1 MAGGVA
7 IPRTEVKIRIE
18 DILNR
23 MEQYRPDLDEDLLRH
38 AYVFAA
44 NRHQGQIRRSG
55 EPYLTHPLTVAW
67 ILADMELDEE
77 TVAAG
82 LLHDLLEDTPTTA
95 EEIEV
100 EFGPEID
107 RLVTALTKMADFESS
122 YSSRE
127 ATEAENF
134 RRLLLASVDDLRV
147 ILVKLADR
155 LHNMRT
161 LGFLRRDRQIA
172 IARETL
178 DIFAPIANRLGIGSI
193 KVEMEDLCF
202 RYLHPKEADKL
213 YHEVEG
219 RKEAADRW
227 FAEIQ
232 GVLDG
237 LLEANGIEGTIH
249 GRIKHLYSI
258 FEKLKRQGVDVAN
271 VFDFLAFRIIVSTV
285 ADCYASL
292 GLIHQQ
298 WPPVPGRLKDH
309 IAIPK
314 PNAYQSLHT
323 TVIGPEGHP
332 FEIQIRTDEMHKIA
346 EYGIAA
352 HWSYKEKGS
361 HAPAEDSRVAWLR
374 ALLDNSEGS
383 SPREFI
389 DSLKVDLYPDEVYSF
404 TPRGDVFSFPRGA
417 TVLDFAYRVHTQVGH
432 TCVGGRINGRWVP
445 LKTEI
450 VNGDIVEI
458 TTSNRQRPHHDWL
471 SIVGTNRARSKIRAW
486 LKREE
491 KERAV
496 EVGRKLVDREL
507 RKLGTSLRS
516 VAGSDELS
524 EVIRA
529 GGYANEDD
537 LIAAIGFGKI
547 PVTTLTAT
555 FRSEGE
561 TPAVEEE
568 LPLKKKPAP
577 ASKNDHALEVTGDA
591 DFLVYLAKCCKPLPG
606 EEIVGFVTRGKGV
619 AVHARSC
626 PNVRNLLYHPER
638 EIEVQW
644 APSAETARA
653 PTSQVDVDMSF
664 NDSSGM
670 LASISQAIS
679 SEGSDILSCRLR
691 TEPNDTGFAAMT
703 IVVRDAAQLTR
714 ILGRLQDLKGM
725 LRVERRGQAGA
736 SP

>member
-1 MAGGVA
+1 
-7 IPRTEVKIRIE
+7 
-18 DILNR
+18 
-23 MEQYRPDLDEDLLRH
+23 
-38 AYVFAA
+38 
-44 NRHQGQIRRSG
+44 
-55 EPYLTHPLTVAW
+55 
-67 ILADMELDEE
+67 
-77 TVAAG
+77 
-82 LLHDLLEDTPTTA
+82 
-95 EEIEV
+95 
-100 EFGPEID
+100 
-107 RLVTALTKMADFESS
+107 
-122 YSSRE
+122 
-127 ATEAENF
+127 
-134 RRLLLASVDDLRV
+134 
-147 ILVKLADR
+147 
-155 LHNMRT
+155 
-161 LGFLRRDRQIA
+161 
-172 IARETL
+172 
-178 DIFAPIANRLGIGSI
+178 
-193 KVEMEDLCF
+193 
-202 RYLHPKEADKL
+202 
-213 YHEVEG
+213 
-219 RKEAADRW
+219 
-227 FAEIQ
+227 
-232 GVLDG
+232 
-237 LLEANGIEGTIH
+237 
-249 GRIKHLYSI
+249 
-258 FEKLKRQGVDVAN
+258 
-271 VFDFLAFRIIVSTV
+271 VSTV

-361 HAPAEDSRVAWLR
+361 HAAAEDSRVAWLR

-561 TPAVEEE
+561 TPSVEEE
-568 LPLKKKPAP
+568 LALKKKPAP
-577 ASKNDHALEVTGDA
+577 ASKSDHALEVTGDA

>member
-1 MAGGVA
+1 
-7 IPRTEVKIRIE
+7 
-18 DILNR
+18 
-23 MEQYRPDLDEDLLRH
+23 
-38 AYVFAA
+38 
-44 NRHQGQIRRSG
+44 
-55 EPYLTHPLTVAW
+55 
-67 ILADMELDEE
+67 
-77 TVAAG
+77 
-82 LLHDLLEDTPTTA
+82 
-95 EEIEV
+95 
-100 EFGPEID
+100 
-107 RLVTALTKMADFESS
+107 
-122 YSSRE
+122 
-127 ATEAENF
+127 
-134 RRLLLASVDDLRV
+134 
-147 ILVKLADR
+147 
-155 LHNMRT
+155 
-161 LGFLRRDRQIA
+161 
-172 IARETL
+172 
-178 DIFAPIANRLGIGSI
+178 
-193 KVEMEDLCF
+193 
-202 RYLHPKEADKL
+202 
-213 YHEVEG
+213 
-219 RKEAADRW
+219 
-227 FAEIQ
+227 
-232 GVLDG
+232 
-237 LLEANGIEGTIH
+237 
-249 GRIKHLYSI
+249 
-258 FEKLKRQGVDVAN
+258 
-271 VFDFLAFRIIVSTV
+271 
-285 ADCYASL
+285 
-292 GLIHQQ
+292 
-298 WPPVPGRLKDH
+298 
-309 IAIPK
+309 
-314 PNAYQSLHT
+314 
-323 TVIGPEGHP
+323 VIGPEGHP

-361 HAPAEDSRVAWLR
+361 HAAAEDSRVAWLR